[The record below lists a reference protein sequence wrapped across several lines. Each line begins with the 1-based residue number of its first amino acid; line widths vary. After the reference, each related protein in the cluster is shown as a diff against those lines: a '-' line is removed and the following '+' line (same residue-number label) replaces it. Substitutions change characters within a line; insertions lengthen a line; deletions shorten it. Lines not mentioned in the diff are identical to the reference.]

1 MLAALWLACY
11 VGVTFT
17 TQDRASL
24 GRTIVVVL
32 FVIVR
37 RMIHSSTANF
47 SPSS

>member
-1 MLAALWLACY
+1 MLAAMWLTCY
-11 VGVTFT
+11 VGVIFA
-17 TQDRASL
+17 TQERASL
-24 GRTIVVVL
+24 GRAIVVVL